1 MKVCPQCHT
10 KYTDDTLKF
19 CLQDGNTLEIANDD
33 KTLVFDQ
40 DSFANDDTIAEN
52 FSNKTEDFQ
61 GKTEAFSH
69 KQTSE
74 ESQKTENLSQGEHL
88 SQVTI
93 ERPKQFVENT
103 TSAKQATTN
112 KKGGLGFLS
121 GLLIGVLLIGLVGI
135 GVLAVIF
142 LPSIFSKTANTNTNS
157 NAVTPTPKKEITLN
171 NSDNVKI
178 SASSSRK
185 AEKGNF
191 YQPELAFDG
200 NSRTAWSE
208 GARGAGI
215 GQWIVFDFEKEVN
228 LKEIIIEPGYFKTDE
243 LWRKNNR
250 LSSANFKFSNGK
262 SKTFK
267 FTDKM
272 KEQKV
277 DVGNVKTKSVMITIK
292 DIYPGQTDSKD
303 TLISEVKFVVQ
314 KE

>member
-1 MKVCPQCHT
+1 MKTCPQCHT

-19 CLQDGNTLEIANDD
+19 CLQDGNTLELANED

-40 DSFANDDTIAEN
+40 ESFANDKTIAEN
-52 FSNKTEDFQ
+52 SSHKTENYQ
-61 GKTEAFSH
+61 GKTE
-69 KQTSE
+69 Q
-74 ESQKTENLSQGEHL
+74 LSQQQTKENNQETESKPKAENL

-93 ERPKQFVENT
+93 ERPRQITETPTVVSDQPST
-103 TSAKQATTN
+103 
-112 KKGGLGFLS
+112 KKSGLGFLT
-121 GLLIGVLLIGLVGI
+121 GLIVGLLLIGLIGL
-135 GVLAVIF
+135 GVLAIIF
-142 LPSIFSKTANTNTNS
+142 LPSLLKETANTNTNS
-157 NAVTPTPKKEITLN
+157 NQATPIPQKEKTI
-171 NSDNVKI
+171 SDSGDVKV

-185 AEKGNF
+185 PLKGNF
-191 YQPELAFDG
+191 YQPRLAFDG

-208 GARGAGI
+208 GSRGAGI
-215 GQWIVFDFEKEVN
+215 GQWIVFDFNDEVN

-250 LSSANFKFSNGK
+250 LATASFKFSNGK

-292 DIYPGQTDSKD
+292 DIYPGQTDAKD

-314 KE
+314 EE